1 MTTDNQ
7 KKIVKSIN
15 ELIVALRLGRKID
28 TSSEKEM
35 TYENVAERLAYAV
48 KFFKKYREESNEQY
62 LNTEYI
68 VKETLKNY

>member
-1 MTTDNQ
+1 MELDYDNE
-7 KKIVKSIN
+7 IPCSVEDAS
-15 ELIVALRLGRKID
+15 
-28 TSSEKEM
+28 
-35 TYENVAERLAYAV
+35 